1 MSAIVFLSKAALG
14 SRAWRPAA
22 EARASGTSSFA
33 ARPSL
38 VRLETRSAIRPC
50 SFTNAAAPESRRFA
64 CREKGSASRLS
75 GSGSLGFRVRG
86 FARRHLLVCMPPAA
100 LAVHVLVAVMMIM
113 IMAAAAVVM
122 MMRVGVDEH
131 GREPALD

>member
-1 MSAIVFLSKAALG
+1 MSAIVFLSNAALG

-50 SFTNAAAPESRRFA
+50 SFTNAAALESRRFA
-64 CREKGSASRLS
+64 CREKGSASRLP

-86 FARRHLLVCMPPAA
+86 FARRHLLVSMPPATA
-100 LAVHVLVAVMMIM
+100 LAVHVLVAVIMIM
-113 IMAAAAVVM
+113 IVAAAAVVM

-131 GREPALD
+131 